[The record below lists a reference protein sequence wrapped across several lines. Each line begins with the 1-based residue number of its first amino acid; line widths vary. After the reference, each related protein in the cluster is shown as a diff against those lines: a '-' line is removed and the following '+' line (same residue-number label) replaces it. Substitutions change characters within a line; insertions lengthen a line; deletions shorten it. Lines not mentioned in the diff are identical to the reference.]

1 MHFLQLKSS
10 NRSQRFYKGETQENE
25 GVNGKLQESASEQR
39 RATRNAK
46 TTTTGYRHDAE
57 GAETRG
63 IAWWCYYIPPSLM
76 LYLWPTVVVVGSQRG
91 RDRRLDFVRDGER
104 ACL

>member
-1 MHFLQLKSS
+1 M
-10 NRSQRFYKGETQENE
+10 
-25 GVNGKLQESASEQR
+25 NGKLQESASEQR

-76 LYLWPTVVVVGSQRG
+76 LYLWPTVVVVETADLISFVTVNALACR
-91 RDRRLDFVRDGER
+91 RRRLDDTGVEGDKLAPTVRRSPAEPNGE
-104 ACL
+104 